1 MRTFTLAL
9 NLINAA
15 ELHHRLRSVR
25 RSELEASLDTE
36 EDGDNEFL
44 SEKSIGLSM
53 VEDSVRGTFDKIM
66 KQRQNEGMSI
76 LEAKSSICDAL
87 LEQKVEVIMTA
98 HPTQV
103 N

>member
-25 RSELEASLDTE
+25 RSELEASLDIE

-44 SEKSIGLSM
+44 SEKSIGP
-53 VEDSVRGTFDKIM
+53 F
-66 KQRQNEGMSI
+66 
-76 LEAKSSICDAL
+76 
-87 LEQKVEVIMTA
+87 
-98 HPTQV
+98 PW
-103 N
+103 